1 MEDFFLYKV
10 GPFKAIG
17 FWLSMTTGRLNMGK
31 MAFRV
36 RDPAWL
42 IPIMRF
48 TIQINAA
55 PLEKKQLNAAS

>member
-31 MAFRV
+31 
-36 RDPAWL
+36 
-42 IPIMRF
+42 
-48 TIQINAA
+48 AA
-55 PLEKKQLNAAS
+55 GTVSDQEALTRMKTN